1 MNVPEI
7 SQNLLC
13 VPSYDC
19 RADSIADTLANAADC
34 ISLIQHALRDDGEA
48 LEFGRI
54 GMVLLLDLVA
64 DAIQFAKNVAVP
76 DDYSKESREVVIELA
91 ATDFA
96 RLQDLAA
103 GGPVDE
109 LVSSI
114 IRDSLAKL
122 QPERLS

>member
-13 VPSYDC
+13 VPAYDC
-19 RADSIADTLANAADC
+19 RADSIADTLANVAEC
-34 ISLIQHALRDDGEA
+34 VSLIQHALRDDGEA

-54 GMVLLLDLVA
+54 GMVLLLDLAA
-64 DAIQFAKNVAVP
+64 DAIQFARNVAAGN
-76 DDYSKESREVVIELA
+76 EAAHEVVIELA

-103 GGPVDE
+103 GGPVNE
-109 LVSSI
+109 LASSI
-114 IRDSLAKL
+114 IADAQRKL
-122 QPERLS
+122 QVTK